1 MQPTQAFPL
10 RYRKFIATMLALYLL
25 LGSAV
30 PAITADDHDVQALY
44 RLCKMPIETQ
54 EFAICVGFVSG
65 VGETMGVLQFGI
77 RKLPDFGAFSI
88 CDAPPHGAMV
98 QAFADWAEKNPQE
111 WKNPA
116 ILGVMTALRET
127 WPCDPN

>member
-1 MQPTQAFPL
+1 MIRSLVIVAAQ
-10 RYRKFIATMLALYLL
+10 
-25 LGSAV
+25 
-30 PAITADDHDVQALY
+30 
-44 RLCKMPIETQ
+44 LCKKPIETK
-54 EFAICVGFVSG
+54 EFAVCIGFVSG

-77 RKLPDFGAFSI
+77 RTFPDFGAFSI

-98 QAFADWAEKNPQE
+98 QAFTDWAEKNPQE

-127 WPCDPN
+127 WPCER

>member
-1 MQPTQAFPL
+1 MQPTHEFPL
-10 RYRKFIATMLALYLL
+10 PYRRPIAPTLALYLL

-30 PAITADDHDVQALY
+30 PAITANVHDVQTLY
-44 RLCKMPIETQ
+44 QLCKKPIETQ
-54 EFAICVGFVSG
+54 EFAVCIGFVSG

-77 RKLPDFGAFSI
+77 RTFPDFGAFSI

-98 QAFADWAEKNPQE
+98 QAFTDWAEKNPQE

-127 WPCDPN
+127 WPCER

>member
-88 CDAPPHGAMV
+88 CDAPSHGAMV
-98 QAFADWAEKNPQE
+98 QAFTDCAEKNPQE

-116 ILGVMTALRET
+116 ILGV
-127 WPCDPN
+127 

>member
-1 MQPTQAFPL
+1 
-10 RYRKFIATMLALYLL
+10 MLALYLL

-30 PAITADDHDVQALY
+30 PAITADVHDVQSLHQ
-44 RLCKMPIETQ
+44 LCKKPIETQ
-54 EFAICVGFVSG
+54 EFAVCMGFVSG

-77 RKLPDFGAFSI
+77 RTFPDFGAFSI

-98 QAFADWAEKNPQE
+98 QAFTDWAEKNPQE

-127 WPCDPN
+127 WPCER

>member
-1 MQPTQAFPL
+1 MQPTHEFPL
-10 RYRKFIATMLALYLL
+10 PYRRPIAPMLALYLL

-30 PAITADDHDVQALY
+30 PAITADVHDVQSLHQ
-44 RLCKMPIETQ
+44 LCKKPIETQ
-54 EFAICVGFVSG
+54 EFAVCMGFVSG

-77 RKLPDFGAFSI
+77 RTFPDFGAFSI

-98 QAFADWAEKNPQE
+98 QAFTDWAEKNPQE

-116 ILGVMTALRET
+116 ILGVMTAPRET
-127 WPCDPN
+127 WPCER